1 MDDGRDALGKAR
13 EDLAAGRPWVARDRA
28 AGLLAHRQGD
38 PEVLEVLGDAWAAL
52 GDDVRAGRY
61 WFLTGRDDPAAIQA
75 VDAFVASHPDAAE
88 AARVVGVLPGVGYAP
103 AAVARISA
111 LRSRVEAAGGEWTPG
126 RKPARSPAPTPAA
139 GRGKVRR
146 RLMAAVVFFLTIG
159 VWSIGVAA
167 IIRWFTVGFA
177 R

>member
-1 MDDGRDALGKAR
+1 M
-13 EDLAAGRPWVARDRA
+13 ARDRA
-28 AGLLAHRQGD
+28 AGLLAHRRGD
-38 PEVLEVLGDAWAAL
+38 PEVLKVLGDAWAAL

-61 WFLTGRDDPAAIQA
+61 WFLTGRDDPAANQA

-88 AARVVGVLPGVGYAP
+88 AARAVGVLRGVGYAP

-111 LRSRVEAAGGEWTPG
+111 LRSRVEAAGGEWAPG
-126 RKPARSPAPTPAA
+126 RKSARSPAPRPATWW
-139 GRGKVRR
+139 RKVGG
-146 RLMAAVVFFLTIG
+146 RLMVAVVVFLTIG